1 MESKRIYD
9 MSYSWIKMYIRDN
22 KTNRIAIQYSNFD
35 INTAYDLRKTIDMIL
50 TKYSSEIE
58 TKLGLKKKRR
68 IINANVSVDLIKGEE
83 REELETRLTQITKLQ
98 KANQTDRILIEYDKL
113 DDRIMVDDLRKAID
127 LTLIVRKRE
136 TWYAIS
142 NSSQFTR

>member
-68 IINANVSVDLIKGEE
+68 IINANVSVNLIKGEE
-83 REELETRLTQITKLQ
+83 REELEARLTQITKLQ

-142 NSSQFTR
+142 NSSQFMR

>member
-9 MSYSWIKMYIRDN
+9 MSYHWIKMYIKDN
-22 KTNRIAIQYSNFD
+22 KTNRIGIQYSNFD
-35 INTAYDLRKTIDMIL
+35 INTAYVIRKTIDMVL

-58 TKLGLKKKRR
+58 TKLGFKKKHRY
-68 IINANVSVDLIKGEE
+68 INANVSVNVITGEE
-83 REELETRLTQITKLQ
+83 RTELETRLTQITKLL

-113 DDRIMVDDLRKAID
+113 DDRIMADDLRKAID

-142 NSSQFTR
+142 NSTQFVR

>member
-1 MESKRIYD
+1 
-9 MSYSWIKMYIRDN
+9 
-22 KTNRIAIQYSNFD
+22 
-35 INTAYDLRKTIDMIL
+35 MIL

-68 IINANVSVDLIKGEE
+68 IINANVSVNLIKGEE
-83 REELETRLTQITKLQ
+83 REELEARLTQITKLQ

-142 NSSQFTR
+142 NSSQFMR